1 MATRYRYETTL
12 SFNPDR
18 ADFTEVDV
26 GVSFEVSF
34 GTPETGCFGPVELYD
49 PGSGDEVHSIR
60 LETVGGRKAPWNLHF
75 HSDKHF
81 AALVVEMLEASEH
94 HLSAMIEAAHE
105 EEVALEDAV
114 AEARWEA
121 RREMAW

>member
-1 MATRYRYETTL
+1 MVRYRYETTL

-34 GTPETGCFGPVELYD
+34 GRLAQGPSYACGGVPAD
-49 PGSGDEVHSIR
+49 PDEITDIR

-105 EEVALEDAV
+105 EEVAVEDEIS
-114 AEARWEA
+114 EARWEE
-121 RREMAW
+121 RREGFAA